1 MVSEQSEPIAPVHT
15 ETHSA
20 ETPLLSSN
28 ETPVPPTAP
37 AARFMDDSNPF
48 LLSNGDNPSLSLV
61 TQVLTGENYQTWS
74 RPMTMALI
82 AKNKVGF
89 VNGIIQPMEPSSP
102 QYSSWKRCD
111 TMVLSWIIN
120 SLSKEISASVIYL
133 DTAFEVWQD
142 LKERFTQS
150 NGPRVYQL
158 QKAIASLSQ
167 DQCSVSTFYT
177 KLKALWDEL
186 INFRP
191 IPALLRGQILLME
204 PLPSINKVF
213 ALVSQEE
220 RQRELNSRPIL
231 HAVESGSTAFAVTN
245 YKPYGG
251 NKNFGK
257 KERPVCSHCGITGHT
272 VEKCY
277 KIHGYPP
284 GYKPRGRAAA
294 NQVTAP
300 SMGNQGSA
308 PLSITSEQCQQL
320 LSFLNSQMS
329 NEASTSN
336 HQAATVMANSSN
348 FSGIL
353 HHSQILHSPKHTVFS
368 TKIVNRNAYSN
379 GTWVIDTGAT
389 DHMVYSTKLFTKI
402 TSTIHTT
409 VELPNGESALVTHI
423 GTVKISESLILA
435 DVLCVPSFSF
445 NLISVSKLT
454 SSLNCCIFF
463 LSNLCF
469 IQDLVKWKLIGRG
482 KEKEGLYL
490 LEAPR
495 FYVCS

>member
-1 MVSEQSEPIAPVHT
+1 MVSKQSEPIAPIHT

-20 ETPLLSSN
+20 ETPPLSSN

-48 LLSNGDNPSLSLV
+48 LLSNGDNPRP
-61 TQVLTGENYQTWS
+61 LTGHSSSHWGEFSDMVKVYDHGLDCQEQGWLCEWHYPTYG
-74 RPMTMALI
+74 
-82 AKNKVGF
+82 AKF
-89 VNGIIQPMEPSSP
+89 TS
-102 QYSSWKRCD
+102 
-111 TMVLSWIIN
+111 
-120 SLSKEISASVIYL
+120 
-133 DTAFEVWQD
+133 D

-191 IPALLRGQILLME
+191 IPACNCGALKILLDYQHYEYVIKFLVGLNDSYASIRGQILLME

-284 GYKPRGRAAA
+284 GYKPKGRAAA

-300 SMGNQGSA
+300 TWGIKSVHHCLS
-308 PLSITSEQCQQL
+308 PLSSV
-320 LSFLNSQMS
+320 NSCF
-329 NEASTSN
+329 
-336 HQAATVMANSSN
+336 HSS
-348 FSGIL
+348 IL
-353 HHSQILHSPKHTVFS
+353 
-368 TKIVNRNAYSN
+368 R
-379 GTWVIDTGAT
+379 
-389 DHMVYSTKLFTKI
+389 
-402 TSTIHTT
+402 
-409 VELPNGESALVTHI
+409 
-423 GTVKISESLILA
+423 
-435 DVLCVPSFSF
+435 
-445 NLISVSKLT
+445 
-454 SSLNCCIFF
+454 
-463 LSNLCF
+463 
-469 IQDLVKWKLIGRG
+469 
-482 KEKEGLYL
+482 
-490 LEAPR
+490 
-495 FYVCS
+495 